1 MILQDFH
8 THTSL
13 SDGADSPEELAQAAV
28 SMGMTCLGIS
38 DHANTPFDEDYCLAA
53 GSEEA
58 YRRRVHALRERYQ
71 GRIRILCG
79 IEQDIFAPVPARGY
93 DYVIGSVHYVSAQ
106 GRYIPVDLQ
115 PELMSEAAR
124 DIFDGDI
131 YTLVER
137 YYETVSQV
145 VERTGADLIG
155 HFDIITKYLEREPI
169 FDTQHPR
176 YIAAWQSAA
185 DTLLKTGR
193 PFEIN
198 TGAMSHGYR
207 TSPYPAPEIL
217 TYLRARGARFVLSSD
232 CHEKANLM
240 YRFPDFEAYAACA
253 DFPETRPG

>member
-38 DHANTPFDEDYCLAA
+38 DHAYTPFDESYCLAA

-58 YRRRVHALRERYQ
+58 YRRRVHALRERFQ

-79 IEQDIFAPVPARGY
+79 IEQDFYAPVPAEGY
-93 DYVIGSVHYVSAQ
+93 DYVIGSVHFLRVR
-106 GRYIPVDLQ
+106 GRYIPVDLR
-115 PELMSEAAR
+115 PELLSEAAR
-124 DIFDGDI
+124 DVFDGDI
-131 YTLVER
+131 YALVET

-155 HFDIITKYLEREPI
+155 HFDIITKFLERVPL

-176 YIAAWQSAA
+176 CLAAWQTAA
-185 DTLLKTGR
+185 DALLKTGK

-198 TGAMSHGYR
+198 TGAMSRGYR

-217 TYLRARGARFVLSSD
+217 SYLRARGARFLLSSD
-232 CHEKANLM
+232 CHEKEALM
-240 YRFPDFEAYAACA
+240 YRFSDFEPYASCA
-253 DFPETRPG
+253 DFPERRPG